1 MGARYLIVDVLA
13 RAPLEGNGLAVFP
26 DAGSVDPAV
35 MQKIAREINLSE
47 TTFVTRVGGGAY
59 DVRIFTPS
67 DELPFAGHP
76 TLGTAWVLRSHL
88 AALNGDEITQRSA
101 AGDTTVSFDGDTV
114 WLERSGSDGGDLDD
128 VGEMLSLLGLSG
140 DDVGFDAAAI
150 GGKPHTLKPA
160 ITDIGVKQLMLP
172 LGSPQTVASL
182 SAPSSVPYAD
192 GVYCFAPLGSGRVK
206 ARFFAPG
213 IGVSE
218 DPATGSAAT
227 GIGVYLGTRAG
238 DLDVEIEQGAEIARP
253 SFISVQARS
262 VRARVGGQVRL
273 VAEGT
278 LHA

>member
-1 MGARYLIVDVLA
+1 MSAPYLVVDVFA

-26 DAGSVDPAV
+26 EPGSVDPAL

-47 TTFVTRVGGGAY
+47 TTFVTGVGSGGY

-76 TLGTAWVLRSHL
+76 TLGTAWVLRRHL
-88 AALNGDEITQRSA
+88 GVLSGDEIAQRSA
-101 AGDTTVSFDGDTV
+101 AGETTVSIEGDTV
-114 WLERSGSDGGDLDD
+114 WLERSGTDGGDLGD
-128 VGEMLSLLGLSG
+128 VGEMLSLLGLSASQ
-140 DDVGFDAAAI
+140 VGFDAAAL
-150 GGKPHTLKPA
+150 GGSPRGLEPA

-172 LGSPQTVASL
+172 LASPETVASL
-182 SAPSSVPYAD
+182 RSPTGVPYAD
-192 GVYCFAPLGSGRVK
+192 GVYCFAPLGKGRVK

-227 GIGVYLGTRAG
+227 GLGVYLGARAG
-238 DLDVEIEQGAEIARP
+238 DLDIEIEQGAEIARP
-253 SFISVQARS
+253 SFISVQARKG
-262 VRARVGGQVRL
+262 RARVGGEVRL
-273 VAEGT
+273 VAEAT